1 MIRRVEAEDWELL
14 RDVRLRAL
22 SEDPDAFLATHAQE
36 SRFADSQWQARAVQ
50 SNGASFVVEG
60 ADGPEGLV
68 TGIVDADPAIVFLVG
83 MWVAPVLRGG
93 GAARELVAQVVEW
106 ARARG
111 AERVCLSVEG
121 QNLRAA
127 RLYER
132 CGFTETRDPPNLPY
146 KPNEANRFF
155 VLEL

>member
-1 MIRRVEAEDWELL
+1 MIRKVEAADWDVL

-22 SEDPDAFLATHAQE
+22 KEDPDAFAATHAQE
-36 SRFADSQWQARAVQ
+36 SRFSDEQWQGRAAQ

-60 ADGPEGLV
+60 AEGTEGLV
-68 TGIVDADPAIVFLVG
+68 TGFIDTDPATVFLVG
-83 MWVAPVLRGG
+83 MWVTPALRGSG
-93 GAARELVAQVVEW
+93 VAGELVANVVEW

-111 AERVCLSVEG
+111 AKRVCLSVEG
-121 QNLRAA
+121 HNLRAA

-132 CGFTETRDPPNLPY
+132 CGFKETTSPMDFPY
-146 KPNEANRFF
+146 KPNEGNRFF

>member
-1 MIRRVEAEDWELL
+1 MIRRAEAEDWELL

-36 SRFADSQWQARAVQ
+36 SRFGNEQWQARAAQ
-50 SNGASFVVEG
+50 ANGASFVVEG
-60 ADGPEGLV
+60 ADGAEGLV
-68 TGIVDADPAIVFLVG
+68 TGIVDADPATVFLVG
-83 MWVAPVLRGG
+83 MWVAPALRGDG
-93 GAARELVAQVVEW
+93 TARELVAHVLEW

-121 QNLRAA
+121 HNLRAA

-132 CGFTETRDPPNLPY
+132 CGFTETKDPPNMPY
-146 KPNEANRFF
+146 EPNAGNRFF

>member
-1 MIRRVEAEDWELL
+1 MISRVEAEDWELL

-22 SEDPDAFLATHAQE
+22 MEDPDAFLATHAQE
-36 SRFADSQWQARAVQ
+36 SRFADEQWQGRAAQ

-60 ADGPEGLV
+60 ATGAEGLV
-68 TGIVDADPAIVFLVG
+68 TGIVDADPETVFLVG
-83 MWVAPVLRGG
+83 MWVAPALRGS
-93 GAARELVAQVVEW
+93 GAAGELVTHVVAW

-111 AERVCLSVEG
+111 ATRVCLSVEKH
-121 QNLRAA
+121 NLRAA

-132 CGFTETRDPPNLPY
+132 CGFTETTNPPNLPY
-146 KPNEANRFF
+146 TPNEGNRFF

>member
-1 MIRRVEAEDWELL
+1 VDWELL

-36 SRFADSQWQARAVQ
+36 SAFANEQWQARASQ
-50 SNGASFVVEG
+50 SNGASFIVEG
-60 ADGPEGLV
+60 AGGAEGLA
-68 TGIVDADPAIVFLVG
+68 TGIVGTEPATVILVG
-83 MWVAPVLRGG
+83 MWVAPALRGG
-93 GAARELVAQVVEW
+93 GAAGELVAQVVEW

-111 AERVCLSVEG
+111 SERVCLSVEG

-132 CGFTETRDPPNLPY
+132 CGFTETNDPPNLPY
-146 KPNEANRFF
+146 EPNEGNRFF